1 MFKIDTQSSFKKQVF
16 RLIQS
21 DLFDYLHCGQ
31 KKQQSDEV
39 QSGRGGVK
47 CIMSEL
53 LYNQTKSFSA
63 TYQES
68 SGILEWQII
77 NVYYQPS

>member
-1 MFKIDTQSSFKKQVF
+1 MF

-39 QSGRGGVK
+39 QGGRGGGV
-47 CIMSEL
+47 MSQVS
-53 LYNQTKSFSA
+53 Y
-63 TYQES
+63 
-68 SGILEWQII
+68 
-77 NVYYQPS
+77 V